1 MLNEAIE
8 HLEERKSKNKS
19 FTYEVIIVDDGSKD
33 ETTSVCSFCV
43 TDVGETRA
51 ECPCFIGYFPISK
64 VLEQIFKAKEVNWS
78 LA

>member
-33 ETTSVCSFCV
+33 ETTSVCSLCV
-43 TDVGETRA
+43 TDVGETRQND
-51 ECPCFIGYFPISK
+51 PVI
-64 VLEQIFKAKEVNWS
+64 
-78 LA
+78 

>member
-33 ETTSVCSFCV
+33 ETTSVCSLCV
-43 TDVGETRA
+43 TDVGESSA
-51 ECPCFIGYFPISK
+51 E
-64 VLEQIFKAKEVNWS
+64 
-78 LA
+78 

>member
-33 ETTSVCSFCV
+33 ETTSVCSPCV
-43 TDVGETRA
+43 MNGR
-51 ECPCFIGYFPISK
+51 
-64 VLEQIFKAKEVNWS
+64 VLHREAS
-78 LA
+78 LCSAGC